1 MSGSAPPAEK
11 KASGR
16 LDSLNK
22 LFISTIVLTAICVF
36 LLEFLLHSVL
46 EYVFEESV
54 VADVVIDSIS
64 IILVVTLVGA
74 FLFRKL
80 RDRSIPRLAFDSRM
94 ISHLS
99 AIIDVSPDAITVADL
114 DGNVLD
120 CNRAALDLLKIQNKK
135 DYIGKNLYDYISTEL
150 KTTLTEDIHRVMSS
164 DKLNSLEYEL
174 VQTDGAHISV
184 EVSASVLR
192 DDDGKPYGFVATGR
206 DITARKKAENDLFES
221 EERFKKLISAAPIS
235 ILLVQDG
242 RYIFGNHASAR
253 MLGYDHPSRLIG
265 VNAMDTIAPDCHQ
278 VIIERMNQIESGTA
292 NKPMELKVQRPD
304 GTFIWSESTSVPI
317 KIDGKDAA
325 LVIGRDMTAQRKAE
339 RAILESEQKYRT
351 LVEKSLQGVIIA
363 QDNPIRLSFA
373 NQAIAD
379 MVGYSVEEL
388 VSMSPEKLSCL
399 IHEEDR
405 EEFIGNFRKRLAGKK
420 LPPIREYRFID
431 RSGRIRWIESYSNL
445 IDYNG
450 EKATLTVFVDITER
464 KKAESELRLNSLV
477 LDQIQD
483 RVTITDLE
491 GLITYVNEAEVRTLG
506 YPKEK
511 LIGSSVEIYG
521 EDPEQGAS
529 QNQIVEETLKHGSW
543 RGEVVNYTSDGKEI
557 ILDCRTQVV
566 HNDDGE
572 VVALCGISTDI
583 TKRKQ
588 TEEALRDSEYLLNET
603 GDIARVGGWE
613 LDLKT
618 SELKWTKTTRLIHEV
633 DDDFKPNIKSGTEF
647 YEPEYRPVITGA
659 VQDAIEHNRSFDLE
673 LQLKTAMGNRIWV
686 RTIGKPEFVDGKC
699 LRVRGIFQDITERKN
714 AELKL
719 RASEEKL
726 ASYISLAPDS
736 IFVVDDSGRYI
747 DVNDAAIL
755 LTGYSKDEL
764 LNMTISD
771 LAHPD
776 YENNGIE
783 SFKELKKTGRVN
795 TEVCIRTKQGTE
807 IWASMDAVRLTDNSF
822 MAFCADIT
830 ETKRLRELEAR
841 AQRLE
846 TAGTFAGQI
855 AHDFNNLLGP
865 LIAYPELMRCELPR
879 NHPVL
884 TYLHDIEM
892 SARRMADI
900 NQQLLTLGR
909 RGHYSHD
916 IINLNEVVMQA
927 VREARIDSSTVK
939 CRLELADDLMNIKGG
954 FAQIHRVISNLLSNA
969 RDAIGDVGIIT
980 IKTENFYA
988 DDVSVAYGQVPRGEF
1003 IKLTIS
1009 DDGCGIPE
1017 DLVDRIFDPFVTS
1030 KKTDRERGSGLGLS
1044 IVDAVI
1050 KDHEGFIDLETRTGK
1065 GTSFY
1070 LYFPVSRE
1078 SRGDESES
1086 EVQGGNE
1093 KILIVDDDRVQRE
1106 VSSKLLKKLGY
1117 RLNEADCGEK
1127 AIEILKTEPHD
1138 LLILDMV
1145 MPPGIDGAE
1154 TYERIIDFR
1163 PGQKAIILSGFSE
1176 TQRVLKAQKMGVGAF
1191 IKKPVTLKG
1200 LASAIRT
1207 ELDRQPRKAYS

>member
-1 MSGSAPPAEK
+1 MSDSEATGKNDPARNIRSRSK
-11 KASGR
+11 IFF
-16 LDSLNK
+16 N
-22 LFISTIVLTAICVF
+22 TIALTAVSVF
-36 LLEFLLHSVL
+36 LVEWLLYSVL
-46 EYVFEESV
+46 EDVFADSV
-54 VADVVIDSIS
+54 MAGMVVNSLSIVFIFTIS
-64 IILVVTLVGA
+64 GI
-74 FLFRKL
+74 FLLRKL
-80 RDRSIPRLAFDSRM
+80 RNKNMPQSTFDTCLEN
-94 ISHLS
+94 HLNS
-99 AIIDVSPDAITVADL
+99 IIDVCPDAITVADL
-114 DGNVLD
+114 EGNVLE
-120 CNRAALDLLKIQNKK
+120 CNRAALDLLKIQNKN
-135 DYIGKNLYDYISTEL
+135 DYIGQNLYNYISEDL
-150 KTTLTEDIHRVMSS
+150 KNRLTGDIQRVQSS
-164 DKLNSLEYEL
+164 KKLISLDYEL
-174 VQTDGAHISV
+174 IQTDGTRIFV
-184 EVSASVLR
+184 DVSASVLR
-192 DDDGKPYGFVATGR
+192 DSNGNPYGFIATGR
-206 DITARKKAENDLFES
+206 DITARKKAERDLNES
-221 EERFKKLISAAPIS
+221 EERFKKLISAAPVS

-242 RYIFGNHASAR
+242 RYVFGNHAGAR
-253 MLGYDHPSRLIG
+253 MLGYDHPSQIIG
-265 VNAMDTIAPDCHQ
+265 LSALDTIAPECHQ
-278 VIIERMNQIESGTA
+278 AIIERMKQVKSGSA
-292 NKPMELKVQRPD
+292 NKSMQLKIQRPD
-304 GTFIWSESTSVPI
+304 GAFIWSESTSVPI

-325 LVIGRDMTAQRKAE
+325 LVIGRDMTEQRKAE
-339 RAILESEQKYRT
+339 QKIRESEQKYRT

-399 IHEEDR
+399 IHEDDR
-405 EEFIGNFRKRLAGKK
+405 EEFLGNFRKRLAGEQ
-420 LPPIREYRFID
+420 LAPIREYRFID
-431 RSGRIRWIESYSNL
+431 RSGQVRWIESYSNL

-450 EKATLTVFVDITER
+450 EKATLTVFVDITDR

-491 GLITYVNEAEVRTLG
+491 GRITYVNEAEVRTLG
-506 YPKEK
+506 YTKEK

-529 QNQIVEETLKHGSW
+529 QSEIVEETLKHGFW

-566 HNDDGE
+566 HDENDR

-588 TEEALRDSEYLLNET
+588 TEEALRDSEFLLNET

-613 LDLKT
+613 VDLKT
-618 SELKWTKTTRLIHEV
+618 NELKWTKTTRLIHEV
-633 DDDFKPNIKSGTEF
+633 DDDFEPNIKNGTEF
-647 YEPEYRPVITGA
+647 YEPEYRPIITR
-659 VQDAIEHNRSFDLE
+659 VVRDAIAKNKSFDLE
-673 LQLKTAMGNRIWV
+673 LQLKTAKGKRIWV
-686 RTIGKPEFVDGKC
+686 RTIGKPEFIDGKC

-726 ASYISLAPDS
+726 ASYISLAPDG

-747 DVNDAAIL
+747 DVNDAALL

-776 YENNGIE
+776 FEKNGIE
-783 SFKELKKTGRVN
+783 SFQELKKNGHVN
-795 TEVCIRTKQGTE
+795 AEICILTKSGTE
-807 IWASMDAVRLTDNSF
+807 LWASMDGVRLTDNSF

-865 LIAYPELMRCELPR
+865 LIAYPELMRSEIPR

-916 IINLNEVVMQA
+916 IINLNEVVLQA
-927 VREARIDSSTVK
+927 VREARIDSTTVK

-969 RDAIGDVGIIT
+969 RDAIGDIGTIT

-988 DDVSVAYGQVPRGEF
+988 DDVSIAFGQVPRGEF

-1017 DLVDRIFDPFVTS
+1017 DLVDRVFDPFVTS

-1044 IVDAVI
+1044 IVDAVM
-1050 KDHEGFIDLETRTGK
+1050 KDHEGFVDLETKTGQ

-1078 SRGDESES
+1078 SRGDESEA
-1086 EVQGGNE
+1086 EIQGGSE
-1093 KILIVDDDRVQRE
+1093 KIMIIDDDRVQRD
-1106 VSSKLLKKLGY
+1106 VTSNLLKKLGY
-1117 RLNEADCGEK
+1117 SVSEVDCGEK
-1127 AIEILKTEPHD
+1127 AIEILKSEHYD

-1154 TYERIIDFR
+1154 TYERVIDIQ
-1163 PGQKAIILSGFSE
+1163 PDQKAIIMSGFSE
-1176 TQRVLKAQKMGVGAF
+1176 TERVIKAQKLGVGAF
-1191 IKKPVTLKG
+1191 IKKPVTLKA

-1207 ELDRQPRKAYS
+1207 ELNRKRKKAHT